1 MRERVNAFVTPDDIG
16 RIPSKISSSFSG
28 FTAEQWKNWSLIFSL
43 YSLKDFLSYQH
54 YQCWLLFVKACY
66 KFCRRTI
73 AVEDINV
80 GDKLILDFCKK
91 FQQLYGAKY
100 CNINMHL
107 HTHLASCILDFGPV
121 YTFWLFSFERLNGIL
136 GAFHT
141 NCHDVSI
148 QLMRRFV
155 QVNEYG
161 INKWPTDYVTE
172 FAPLI
177 AGSRYFKGSL
187 MPMTLDKASNVA
199 QCTPFPPVYEEV
211 FSTEDKLLLTT
222 TLNSLDFFPTEATF
236 EVLSL
241 YEKCKAVPCR

>member
-1 MRERVNAFVTPDDIG
+1 
-16 RIPSKISSSFSG
+16 
-28 FTAEQWKNWSLIFSL
+28 
-43 YSLKDFLSYQH
+43 
-54 YQCWLLFVKACY
+54 
-66 KFCRRTI
+66 
-73 AVEDINV
+73 
-80 GDKLILDFCKK
+80 
-91 FQQLYGAKY
+91 
-100 CNINMHL
+100 
-107 HTHLASCILDFGPV
+107 
-121 YTFWLFSFERLNGIL
+121 
-136 GAFHT
+136 
-141 NCHDVSI
+141 
-148 QLMRRFV
+148 MRRFV

-177 AGSRYFKGSL
+177 AGSRYCKGSL

-241 YEKCKAVPCR
+241 YEKCKAVHVGKFVLGSAKSRHKSASIVQVYSVRNSNFVIAKVEYYLKFHCKVTMDQSVETKSFWFAAMSLFADHNCKNWFGNPTEVWSRLTTQNLFIPLSHIKCRTAYVDDSVNFGKVIGNQNVLVVVPLINEMHHVSILD